1 MGKINF
7 RNTTQTILT
16 ESSHSYG
23 LFKITKLGIETTK
36 QYLKSILIQHF
47 RNLQLLAYFVKI
59 TLIRLIT
66 SKPVLQA

>member
-7 RNTTQTILT
+7 RNKIQTILT

-23 LFKITKLGIETTK
+23 LFKITKLGTEITK
-36 QYLKSILIQHF
+36 QYLKSILIQDF
-47 RNLQLLAYFVKI
+47 RNLQLLAYFVMT

-66 SKPVLQA
+66 NKPILQA